1 MINDRNSRSKQ
12 YSKGFLFLWVVAVL
26 VVLFIFLSLQSPVM
40 GASVSELIIP
50 GEVLQ
55 GDTFSITGKAVP
67 NEEIWINS
75 SFAFSLPV
83 SVSGDNSSR
92 YYHEFQGIHFPEG
105 EKTFSLTVENVKNLR
120 ISISPI
126 LFFRSFEYPLAGPE
140 EASSGV
146 VSISFAFPF
155 TWYGI
160 VVDIAG
166 EKDLA
171 LYGDAAEDATTVNV
185 EVVMSKKV
193 IADANGDF
201 GLNIST
207 EGVPAGEFVITAG
220 GMEKTLRILSTPT
233 PTSTATP
240 SPSPSP
246 TLTPTLVPTPTPT
259 PTPMPTPTP
268 TPAPAPVHI
277 TLGDAVDNTAL
288 RWRTGGSAL
297 WLGES
302 TITNY
307 GDDAAQSG
315 SITHGEQ
322 SWIAT
327 TVSGPGNLTFD
338 WRVSSERYFDFLEFY
353 IDGVGRDRIS
363 GDVNWQRKSYQ
374 LSSGI
379 HRLKWQYIKDDT
391 ITQGS
396 DCGWLDHIVFTPLN
410 SPGPTPSPAPTTT
423 PTPTP
428 TATPSPSP
436 TPTPTPMPT
445 PTPTP
450 APAPV
455 HITLGD
461 AVDNTVLRWR
471 TGGSALW
478 LGESTITN
486 YGDDA
491 AQSGSITHGEQS
503 WIATTVSG
511 PGNLTFD
518 WRVSSERYFD
528 FLEFYIDGV
537 GRDRISGDVNWQRK
551 SYQLSSGIHRLKW
564 RYIKDDTITQGSDCG
579 WLDHVQFQA

>member
-1 MINDRNSRSKQ
+1 MHIKQ
-12 YSKGFLFLWVVAVL
+12 YSKGFLWVVAVL

-83 SVSGDNSSR
+83 SVSGDNGGR
-92 YYHEFQGIHFPEG
+92 YYHEFRGIHFPEG
-105 EKTFSLTVENVKNLR
+105 EKTFSLTVENVTNLR

-126 LFFRSFEYPLAGPE
+126 LLRSFEYPLDGPK

-146 VSISFAFPF
+146 VSISFSFPL

-220 GMEKTLRILSTPT
+220 GIEKTLRIVSTPSPTPT
-233 PTSTATP
+233 PTPTATP
-240 SPSPSP
+240 SPSPTP
-246 TLTPTLVPTPTPT
+246 TLTPTPVPTPA
-259 PTPMPTPTP
+259 PTPMPTPTPAPTPMP

-288 RWRTGGSAL
+288 RWRTGGSAP
-297 WLGES
+297 WFGES

-391 ITQGS
+391 IS
-396 DCGWLDHIVFTPLN
+396 
-410 SPGPTPSPAPTTT
+410 
-423 PTPTP
+423 
-428 TATPSPSP
+428 
-436 TPTPTPMPT
+436 
-445 PTPTP
+445 
-450 APAPV
+450 
-455 HITLGD
+455 
-461 AVDNTVLRWR
+461 
-471 TGGSALW
+471 
-478 LGESTITN
+478 
-486 YGDDA
+486 
-491 AQSGSITHGEQS
+491 
-503 WIATTVSG
+503 
-511 PGNLTFD
+511 
-518 WRVSSERYFD
+518 
-528 FLEFYIDGV
+528 
-537 GRDRISGDVNWQRK
+537 
-551 SYQLSSGIHRLKW
+551 
-564 RYIKDDTITQGSDCG
+564 QGSDCG